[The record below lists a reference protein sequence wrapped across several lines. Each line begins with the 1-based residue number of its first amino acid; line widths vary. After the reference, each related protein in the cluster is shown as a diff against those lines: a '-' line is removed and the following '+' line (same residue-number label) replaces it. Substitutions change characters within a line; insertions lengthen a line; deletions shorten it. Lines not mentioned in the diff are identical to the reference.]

1 MHKPVLL
8 NEVIE
13 NLKPQPGENFIDAT
27 ANGGGHAKAILEKIR
42 PAGRLVAIEWDPVIY
57 NRLAC
62 LDWVRRARLDSA
74 KRAGGLGNN
83 GDVVLVNDSYT
94 NLKNIAIDN
103 GFDINPIGGGAPHS
117 TTNKTLAGRTSNGI
131 DGVIFD
137 FGMSSWHIEQS
148 GKGFSFL
155 RDEPLDMR
163 YDDSGR
169 SGRPTA
175 GDIVNNW
182 YEDEL
187 TAILKNFGEESFALP
202 IAKAII
208 KARRRQTITGTF
220 QLIEVIKNAVP
231 WWYRK
236 KRTHFA
242 TKTFQALRI
251 TVNRELENI
260 KEGLGQAIEVTKQG
274 GRIGA
279 ITFHSLEDRIV
290 KNIFKDSAK
299 NGIVGLLNKKPIRAG
314 DDERI
319 SNPSSRSAKLRVVI
333 KN

>member
-42 PAGRLVAIEWDPVIY
+42 PSGRLVAIEWDPVIY
-57 NRLAC
+57 DRLA
-62 LDWVRRARLDSA
+62 
-74 KRAGGLGNN
+74 GELGND
-83 GDVVLVNDSYT
+83 GDVVLVNDSYA
-94 NLKNIAIDN
+94 NLKKIILEN
-103 GFDINPIGGGAPHS
+103 GFNINPIGGGAPHS

-163 YDDSGR
+163 YDGSGR
-169 SGRPTA
+169 AGSPQFGEASRPTA

-187 TAILKNFGEESFALP
+187 TAILKNFGEESFALA

-208 KARRRQTITGTF
+208 SARRRRAITSTF
-220 QLIEVIKNAVP
+220 ELIEVIKNAVP

-251 TVNRELENI
+251 AVNRELENI
-260 KEGLGQAIEVTKQG
+260 KEGLGQAIEITKQG

>member
-13 NLKPQPGENFIDAT
+13 SLKPQPGENFIDAT
-27 ANGGGHAKAILEKIR
+27 ANGGGHAKAILGKIR
-42 PAGRLVAIEWDPVIY
+42 PAGRLVAIEWDPAIFK
-57 NRLAC
+57 RLA
-62 LDWVRRARLDSA
+62 
-74 KRAGGLGNN
+74 GELGDDC
-83 GDVVLVNDSYT
+83 DVILVNDSYT
-94 NLKNIAIDN
+94 SLKKIAIDN
-103 GFDINPIGGGAPHS
+103 GFNINPIGGGTPHS
-117 TTNKTLAGRTSNGI
+117 TTNEMLAGRTSNGI
-131 DGVIFD
+131 DGMIFD
-137 FGMSSWHIEQS
+137 FGMSNWHIEQS

-163 YDDSGR
+163 YNDSGK
-169 SGRPTA
+169 SNRPTA
-175 GDIVNNW
+175 ADIVDNW

-187 TAILKNFGEESFALP
+187 AAILKNFGEESFARP
-202 IAKAII
+202 IAMAIV
-208 KARRRQTITGTF
+208 KARRRKAITSTF
-220 QLIEVIKNAVP
+220 ELIEIIKNAMP

-251 TVNRELENI
+251 AVNRELENI
-260 KEGLGQAIEVTKQG
+260 KEGLNQAIEITKPG

-290 KNIFKDSAK
+290 KNIFKDGVK
-299 NGIVGLLNKKPIRAG
+299 NGIMEFLNKKPIRAG
-314 DDERI
+314 RDEII
-319 SNPSSRSAKLRVVI
+319 SNPNSRSAKLRVVV